1 MVKSTPECPK
11 CQRKMEPGHLPD
23 MGYGVVLQSS
33 WSPGIPERRRMFGGI
48 RYDKKMQIPVS
59 AYRCPRCGLVEL
71 YAEA

>member
-1 MVKSTPECPK
+1 
-11 CQRKMEPGHLPD
+11 
-23 MGYGVVLQSS
+23 
-33 WSPGIPERRRMFGGI
+33 MFGGI